1 MAKTGAGKNQTPPG
15 KNSKSHDAAGP
26 ATDSALVESFVGYNL
41 RRAAAKQRERFRSV
55 FDPYDI
61 RPVQLTVL
69 ALIRDS
75 MPIKQTALGKALE
88 VKRANIVTLLDE
100 LEGRGL
106 VMRRPSDNDRR
117 SHVLY
122 LTPAGKTLTD
132 KLLALHAKLEQDLA
146 RSLGRKELTQLV
158 ELLGTFRALDS
169 KPKLI

>member
-1 MAKTGAGKNQTPPG
+1 MAKIGASRQRTNR
-15 KNSKSHDAAGP
+15 SRAP
-26 ATDSALVESFVGYNL
+26 ALQEASGSETSSTLVESFVGYNL
-41 RRAAAKQRERFRSV
+41 RRAATKQRERFRSV
-55 FDPYDI
+55 FGPYDI

-75 MPIKQTALGKALE
+75 MPIKQSALGRALE

-106 VMRRPSDNDRR
+106 VMRQPSDNDRR

-132 KLLALHAKLEQDLA
+132 KLLALHAKLEKDLA
-146 RSLGRKELTQLV
+146 RSLGQKELTQLV
-158 ELLGTFRALDS
+158 SLLGAFRTVES
-169 KPKLI
+169 NPKLS

>member
-1 MAKTGAGKNQTPPG
+1 MAKTGAGGKRTPPR
-15 KNSKSHDAAGP
+15 KSSTNQDASGP
-26 ATDSALVESFVGYNL
+26 ETDSTLVESFVGYNL

-55 FDPYDI
+55 FGPYDI

-75 MPIKQTALGKALE
+75 MPIKQAALGKALE

-106 VMRRPSDNDRR
+106 VMRQPSDNDRR

-122 LTPAGKTLTD
+122 LTPAGKTLTN

-146 RSLGRKELTQLV
+146 RSLGKKELTQLV
-158 ELLGTFRALDS
+158 ELLSAFRTLDS
-169 KPKLI
+169 NPKLS